1 MKYKVYSTNL
11 AFQDLGADN
20 QLLNDLWVNEK
31 VMSIFKEVCTVCVCV
46 CVCRGVGVGVGVGV
60 CGCGCLHEHTCMRVC
75 VHTCT
80 HACTWMKYTCG
91 SKHASFASLHEIY

>member
-31 VMSIFKEVCTVCVCV
+31 VMSIFKEVCTVWVWVWVWGC
-46 CVCRGVGVGVGVGV
+46 G